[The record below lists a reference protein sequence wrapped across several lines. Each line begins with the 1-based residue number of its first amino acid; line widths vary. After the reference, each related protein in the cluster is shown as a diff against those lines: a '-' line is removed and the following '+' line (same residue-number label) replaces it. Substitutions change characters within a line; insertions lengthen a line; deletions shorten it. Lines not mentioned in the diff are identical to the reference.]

1 MGLAESPY
9 NVLFLCT
16 SNSAR
21 SIFAEAILNTL
32 GQDRFHAYSA
42 GTHPRGTV
50 NPWALELLESM
61 RMDTA
66 GLRSKSWDEFAGPDA
81 PLMDFVFTVCD
92 KAAAERCPVWP
103 GQPVTAH
110 WGIEDP
116 DAVAGD
122 EDKRRR
128 AFRAACFALH
138 NRISLFLNLPIASV
152 EPMRLKHELDAI
164 GADRGETSS

>member
-1 MGLAESPY
+1 MSDSHY

-16 SNSAR
+16 GNSAR

-32 GQDRFHAYSA
+32 GRDRFTAYSA
-42 GTHPRGTV
+42 GSHPHGSV

-61 RMDTA
+61 HMNTE
-66 GLRSKSWDEFAGPDA
+66 GLRSKGWEEFARPDA
-81 PLMDFVFTVCD
+81 PHMDFVFTVCD
-92 KAAAERCPVWP
+92 QAAAEPCPVWP

-116 DAVAGD
+116 DGVSGD

-138 NRISLFLNLPIASV
+138 SRISLFLNLPIASL
-152 EPMRLKHELDAI
+152 EPMRLQQKLDEI
-164 GADRGETSS
+164 GADGGESSS